1 MFTLL
6 TILFASL
13 LICIGVFVLSKKD
26 LCGKYLM
33 AIAAIYFVLGIIR
46 MHFSDSFVETVIGGA
61 DLAESFIRWG
71 YYIGYAILPLSVFT
85 DNRTFR
91 NIAICFSLPIALI
104 MAVRFETTMGYF
116 LAPGGGGW
124 YVDEWIRYLMHTVE
138 IGLAIAIP
146 SLMLY
151 HTKHSFNYKS
161 KKEWLNLALVLPAA
175 LLYMM
180 PPYMPQSLVGFT
192 NIPAGLFSAFHIA
205 WLVVTAAEIAGI
217 YLVFKNKSTKEKW
230 ELIYF
235 IVLAEFYL
243 SNSSLLR
250 GFKWSRIPIQLCCV
264 AAFFYLFV
272 ILTKSKKM
280 FNFCYLCNISGAMVA
295 FALPSFSSETLC
307 CWNIHYMY
315 EHTMVLA
322 FPVLALS
329 LGLFPKLSKSS
340 IKDMTLRYIGYF
352 SFCMV
357 LGFLINLLSDVA
369 VYDVN
374 YFYMFDYSEAISY
387 LPFVTFTGL
396 IDIPVGGISIYPL
409 LILTVFTFF
418 YLLALLNFAITKGIC
433 KLTQGLKHRD
443 RKKERRR
450 KEKAPA
456 VAIAE

>member
-6 TILFASL
+6 TILFATL
-13 LICIGVFVLSKKD
+13 LFCLGVFVLSKKD
-26 LCGKYLM
+26 LCRKYLM
-33 AIAAIYFVLGIIR
+33 VIAAIYFVLGIAR

-61 DLAESFIRWG
+61 DITESLIRWG

-85 DNRTFR
+85 ENRTFK
-91 NIAICFSLPIALI
+91 NIAVFFSLPIALI
-104 MAVRFETTMGYF
+104 MAVRFETTMDYF
-116 LAPGGGGW
+116 LSPGGGGW
-124 YVDEWIRYLMHTVE
+124 YVAEWIRYVMHTVE
-138 IGLAIAIP
+138 IGLAVAIP

-151 HTKHSFNYKS
+151 ETKHSFDFRS
-161 KKEWLNLALVLPAA
+161 KKEWLNLFLVLPAA

-180 PPYMPQSLVGFT
+180 PPYIPQSLVGFT
-192 NIPAGLFSAFHIA
+192 NIPAGLFSAFHIG
-205 WLVVTAAEIAGI
+205 WIIVTAAEIAGI
-217 YLVFKNKSTKEKW
+217 YLVFKGKSTKAKW

-250 GFKWSRIPIQLCCV
+250 GFRWSRIPIQLCCV
-264 AAFFYLFV
+264 AAFFYLFI

-322 FPVLALS
+322 FPILALS

-340 IKDMTLRYIGYF
+340 IKDMTFRYAGYF

-357 LGFLINLLSDVA
+357 LGFLINLFSDA
-369 VYDVN
+369 LVYDVN

-396 IDIPVGGISIYPL
+396 IDIPVGSISIYPL

-418 YLLALLNFAITKGIC
+418 YLLALLNFAVTKGIC
-433 KLTQGLKHRD
+433 GLAKNLKPLNRTNQS
-443 RKKERRR
+443 K
-450 KEKAPA
+450 KEKATA
-456 VAIAE
+456 VATVE